1 MVDLEPTVFDSWCK
15 LFYYHPTANGVEYF
29 IKLYVNKP
37 TYSTHAYIDE
47 LGTAIYYKYEHRSL
61 VCYNP
66 DGSSY
71 YAMDPQE
78 AVYISDYN
86 FLDLQELGL
95 MVDYMKDINKYLWV
109 LKQILDKG
117 DTHSIATP
125 YNIFTFERTDN
136 GDYEYQLYEIK
147 QTEYSSVVHTILK
160 DEFTAERLINIIG
173 NNKQLLNASTFKRVL
188 YDQAEI
194 TNAIR
199 MIVIK
204 TLHIDSP
211 LKYARPD
218 LSQNVYN
225 VFPACEYSAIE
236 FEVNGSDITIEIKV
250 VKSTDTKTFAELTTD
265 KFTINRKTDYVHH
278 ILDRLYKLQ
287 KEYIKLVS

>member
-1 MVDLEPTVFDSWCK
+1 MIESNPTLFDSWCK
-15 LFYYHPTANGVEYF
+15 IFDYYPNANSIKYF
-29 IKLYVNKP
+29 IELYNNKP
-37 TYSTHAYIDE
+37 MYSTHAYIDE

-61 VCYNP
+61 VCYNS

-86 FLDLQELGL
+86 FLDLMELGL
-95 MVDYMKDINKYLWV
+95 MVDYMKDVENFLLA
-109 LKQILDKG
+109 LKKILDKG
-117 DTHSIATP
+117 DTHTIATP
-125 YNIFTFERTDN
+125 YNIFTFERIDD
-136 GDYEYQLYEIK
+136 GDYEYQIYDIK

-204 TLHIDSP
+204 TLYVDSP

-218 LSQNVYN
+218 LNQNIYN

-236 FEVNGSDITIEIKV
+236 FEENGSDITIDIKI
-250 VKSTDTKTFAELTTD
+250 VKSKDNRTFAELTTD

>member
-1 MVDLEPTVFDSWCK
+1 MVELEPTVFDSYCK
-15 LFYYHPTANGVEYF
+15 LFDYYPNANGIEYF
-29 IKLYVNKP
+29 IELHANKP
-37 TYSTHAYIDE
+37 MYSTHAYIDE
-47 LGTAIYYKYEHRSL
+47 LGTVLYYKYEYRSL
-61 VCYNP
+61 VCYDS

-71 YAMDPQE
+71 YAADPQE

-86 FLDLQELGL
+86 FLDLKELGL
-95 MVDYMKDINKYLWV
+95 MVDYIKDVENFLAA
-109 LKQILDKG
+109 LKKILDKG
-117 DTHSIATP
+117 DTHTIATP
-125 YNIFTFERTDN
+125 YNIFTFERIEN
-136 GDYEYQLYEIK
+136 GDYEYQIYEIK
-147 QTEYSSVVHTILK
+147 QTEYSSIVHTILK

-204 TLHIDSP
+204 TLHVDSP

-218 LSQNVYN
+218 LNQNIYN
-225 VFPACEYSAIE
+225 VFPACEYSSIE
-236 FEVNGSDITIEIKV
+236 FEVNGSDITIDIKV
-250 VKSTDTKTFAELTTD
+250 VKTTDHTTFAELTTN

>member
-1 MVDLEPTVFDSWCK
+1 MVELEPTVFDSWCK
-15 LFYYHPTANGVEYF
+15 LFDYNPRANGIEYF
-29 IKLYVNKP
+29 MDLYANKP

-61 VCYNP
+61 VCYDS

-86 FLDLQELGL
+86 FLDLKELGL
-95 MVDYMKDINKYLWV
+95 MVDYLEDIKKYLWV

-117 DTHSIATP
+117 DTHTIATP
-125 YNIFTFERTDN
+125 YNVFTFERVGD
-136 GDYEYQLYEIK
+136 DYEYQVYDIK
-147 QTEYSSVVHTILK
+147 QTEYSSVVHTILQN
-160 DEFTAERLINIIG
+160 EFTTERLINIIG

-204 TLHIDSP
+204 TLHVDSP

-218 LSQNVYN
+218 LNQSIYN

-236 FEVNGSDITIEIKV
+236 FEVNGSDITIDIKV
-250 VKSTDTKTFAELTTD
+250 VKTTDHKTFAELTTN